1 MLTQENKSLY
11 NRYNIIKM
19 KESRERFIGFSV
31 SNFLS
36 FKSPQTMSM
45 MASKVA
51 RHKEHILNGNGKK
64 ILKTGLI
71 YGANAGGKSN
81 FIKAIDFSRDII
93 LDGLEEVDLNRK
105 YFRINKEGYRQPGV
119 FEYRL
124 ITQSKKEYS
133 YGIAISYA
141 AKEIISEW
149 LVRIEKNGSE
159 TCIFNRD
166 IDESGE
172 NFTFSEVT
180 HKNEAEK
187 IKWEIFLDVFGKNIS
202 PAMKKKSI
210 LSDVAERS
218 NEKSGVLKEIMDVYE
233 WFQSIIIL
241 FPTSQ
246 YSGLNQLVEKEEVR
260 KFFSGILKYFD
271 TGIESVESKQGE
283 MNFDRIFEGIPKEHA
298 EKLKIRISNDIEND
312 PVMFKVNNQ
321 VYSLRKDEEGNIITT
336 KMMQNHGN
344 PQELFEYSD
353 ESDGTQRLF
362 DLIPL
367 FYEHQNNRVIFIDE
381 IDRSLHTNLTRRFLE
396 LFYSLTEK
404 SDCQIIATTHDSNLL
419 DLDLV
424 RQDEIWFIKRLE
436 DHSSKMYSLNRY
448 KERYDKKIDKEYL
461 LGRYDA
467 IPIFDEE
474 ILEDMND

>member
-1 MLTQENKSLY
+1 M
-11 NRYNIIKM
+11 
-19 KESRERFIGFSV
+19 FIGFSV

-36 FKSPQTMSM
+36 FKDPQTMSM

-64 ILKTGLI
+64 VLKTGLI

-105 YFRINKEGYRQPGV
+105 YFRISKDGYKQPGV

-124 ITQSKKEYS
+124 ITQSRKEYS
-133 YGIAISYA
+133 YGFAISYA
-141 AKEIISEW
+141 TKEILSEW
-149 LVRIEKNGSE
+149 LVRIEKSGAE

-166 IDESGE
+166 TDENGV
-172 NFTFSEVT
+172 NFTFSEVRPRS
-180 HKNEAEK
+180 EAER
-187 IKWEIFLDVFGKNIS
+187 IKWEIYLDVFGKNIS
-202 PAMKKKSI
+202 PSMKKKSI

-218 NEKSGVLKEIMDVYE
+218 NENRGVLREIRDVYE

-271 TGIESVESKQGE
+271 TGIESVESKLGE
-283 MNFDRIFEGIPKEHA
+283 MEFDRIFEGIPKEHA
-298 EKLKIRISNDIEND
+298 EKLKIRISNDIED
-312 PVMFKVNNQ
+312 DSVMFKVNNQ

-344 PQELFEYSD
+344 AQELFEYAD

-367 FYEHQNNRVIFIDE
+367 FFEHQGNRVIFIDE
-381 IDRSLHTNLTRRFLE
+381 IDRSLHTNLTRKFLE
-396 LFYSLTEK
+396 LFYTLTEEA
-404 SDCQIIATTHDSNLL
+404 DCQIIATTHDSNLL

-424 RQDEIWFIKRLE
+424 RQDEIWFIKRLK
-436 DHSSKMYSLNRY
+436 DHSSQIYSLNRY

-467 IPIFDEE
+467 VPVFDEE
-474 ILEDMND
+474 IWEDMND

>member
-1 MLTQENKSLY
+1 M
-11 NRYNIIKM
+11 
-19 KESRERFIGFSV
+19 FIGFSV

-36 FKSPQTMSM
+36 FKNPQTMSM

-51 RHKEHILNGNGKK
+51 RHKEHILSGNGKRV
-64 ILKTGLI
+64 LKTGLI

-93 LDGLEEVDLNRK
+93 LGGLEEVDLNRK
-105 YFRINKEGYRQPGV
+105 YFRISKDGYKQPGV

-124 ITQSKKEYS
+124 ITQSGKEYS

-141 AKEIISEW
+141 TKEILSEW
-149 LVRIEKNGSE
+149 LVRIEKSGVE
-159 TCIFNRD
+159 TYIFNRD
-166 IDESGE
+166 TDENGV
-172 NFTFSEVT
+172 NFTLSEI
-180 HKNEAEK
+180 KPKSEAER
-187 IKWEIFLDVFGKNIS
+187 IKWEIFLDVFGQNIS
-202 PAMKKKSI
+202 PSMKKKSV

-218 NEKSGVLKEIMDVYE
+218 NENRGVLREIRDVYE

-246 YSGLNQLVEKEEVR
+246 YSGLNQLVEKEDVR
-260 KFFSGILKYFD
+260 KFFSHILKYFD

-283 MNFDRIFEGIPKEHA
+283 MEFDRIFEGIPKKHA
-298 EKLKIRISNDIEND
+298 EKLKTRISNDIED
-312 PVMFKVNNQ
+312 DSVIFKVNNQ
-321 VYSLRKDEEGNIITT
+321 VYSLKKDEEGNIITT

-344 PQELFEYSD
+344 AQELFEYAD

-367 FYEHQNNRVIFIDE
+367 FLEHQGNRVIFVDE
-381 IDRSLHTNLTRRFLE
+381 IDRSLHTNLTRKFLQ
-396 LFYSLTEK
+396 LFYTLTEDA
-404 SDCQIIATTHDSNLL
+404 DCQIIATTHDSNLL

-436 DHSSKMYSLNRY
+436 DHSSQIYSLNRY

-467 IPIFDEE
+467 VPVFDEE
-474 ILEDMND
+474 ILEDIND

>member
-1 MLTQENKSLY
+1 M
-11 NRYNIIKM
+11 
-19 KESRERFIGFSV
+19 FIGFSV

-283 MNFDRIFEGIPKEHA
+283 MNIDRIFDGIPKEHA

>member
-1 MLTQENKSLY
+1 
-11 NRYNIIKM
+11 
-19 KESRERFIGFSV
+19 
-31 SNFLS
+31 
-36 FKSPQTMSM
+36 MSM

-133 YGIAISYA
+133 YGVAISYA

>member
-1 MLTQENKSLY
+1 M
-11 NRYNIIKM
+11 
-19 KESRERFIGFSV
+19 FIGFSV

-36 FKSPQTMSM
+36 FKNPQTMSM

-105 YFRINKEGYRQPGV
+105 YFRISKDGYRQPGV

-141 AKEIISEW
+141 TKEIISEW
-149 LVRIEKNGSE
+149 LVHIEKSGSE

-166 IDESGE
+166 IDENGM
-172 NFTFSEVT
+172 NFTFSEAK

-202 PAMKKKSI
+202 PSMKKKSI

-218 NEKSGVLKEIMDVYE
+218 NEKNGILKEIRDVYE

-260 KFFSGILKYFD
+260 KFFSDILKYFD
-271 TGIESVESKQGE
+271 TGIESVESRQGE
-283 MNFDRIFEGIPKEHA
+283 MDFDRIFEGIPKEHA

-321 VYSLRKDEEGNIITT
+321 VYSLRKDEDGNIITT

-344 PQELFEYSD
+344 SQELFEYSD

-396 LFYSLTEK
+396 LFYTLTEDA
-404 SDCQIIATTHDSNLL
+404 DCQIIATTHDSNLL

-424 RQDEIWFIKRLE
+424 RQDEIWFVKRSE

>member
-1 MLTQENKSLY
+1 
-11 NRYNIIKM
+11 M
-19 KESRERFIGFSV
+19 KESREMFIGFSV

-362 DLIPL
+362 DLITL

>member
-1 MLTQENKSLY
+1 
-11 NRYNIIKM
+11 M
-19 KESRERFIGFSV
+19 KESREMFIGFSV

-260 KFFSGILKYFD
+260 KFFSDILKYFD

>member
-1 MLTQENKSLY
+1 
-11 NRYNIIKM
+11 M
-19 KESRERFIGFSV
+19 KESREMFIGFSV

-180 HKNEAEK
+180 HNNEAEK

-474 ILEDMND
+474 IFEDMND

>member
-1 MLTQENKSLY
+1 
-11 NRYNIIKM
+11 M
-19 KESRERFIGFSV
+19 KESREMFIGFSV

-467 IPIFDEE
+467 IPIFDEK

>member
-1 MLTQENKSLY
+1 M
-11 NRYNIIKM
+11 
-19 KESRERFIGFSV
+19 FIGFSV

-367 FYEHQNNRVIFIDE
+367 YYEHQNNRVIFIDE